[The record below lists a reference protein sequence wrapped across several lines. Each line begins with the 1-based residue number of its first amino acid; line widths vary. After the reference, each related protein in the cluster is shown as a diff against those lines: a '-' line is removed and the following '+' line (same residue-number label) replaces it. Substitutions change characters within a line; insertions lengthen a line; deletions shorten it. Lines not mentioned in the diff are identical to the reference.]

1 MVRMVGDGR
10 VFCVRCG
17 WGESE
22 ERTRENPDGR
32 FVCER
37 CGFDSAKP
45 PGFYSD

>member
-1 MVRMVGDGR
+1 MACMVGDGR

-17 WGESE
+17 ARESE

-32 FVCER
+32 FVCKR

-45 PGFYSD
+45 AGFYSD